1 MLAMDVNDNA
11 RNQDERGVLEFFAS
25 NRTSTGCSYKES
37 STPEQIK
44 KNSMRT
50 LTIEP
55 LTKEA
60 FAPFGD
66 VIETDGSDHFMINN
80 GSTMRFHKL
89 ATVETATP
97 EDNAI
102 ISIFRADAQDM
113 PLTVSMLERHP
124 LGSQA
129 FIPLLGNPFLIVV
142 APLGDE
148 PVSGLVRAFVTNGR
162 QGINYHRGVW
172 HHPVLTIEK
181 RDDFLVVDRSGT
193 GNNCDEHFFKE
204 DERLILAPHQ

>member
-1 MLAMDVNDNA
+1 
-11 RNQDERGVLEFFAS
+11 
-25 NRTSTGCSYKES
+25 
-37 STPEQIK
+37 
-44 KNSMRT
+44 MRT

-55 LTKEA
+55 LTKAA

-80 GSTMRFHKL
+80 GSTMRFHHL
-89 ATVETATP
+89 AEVDTATP
-97 EDNAI
+97 DDKAI
-102 ISIFRADAQDM
+102 ISIFRAESLPM
-113 PLTVSMLERHP
+113 PLTIRMLERHP

-142 APLGDE
+142 APRGDAPDSE
-148 PVSGLVRAFVTNGR
+148 LARAFVTNGR

-181 RDDFLVVDRSGT
+181 RDDFLVVDRSGE
-193 GNNCDEHFFKE
+193 GNNCDEHFFE
-204 DERLILAPHQ
+204 EHQLMMLDPH